1 MLTRS
6 IPSFFISSSLLTI
19 AAMSCSDDDDDDGG
33 AVLDASAGGT
43 AGSGGNAGNAGR
55 AGSGGNAGANGGA
68 SEQDAS
74 VTPDA
79 GDLLDSGLIDPT
91 PDSGYL
97 VDGGI
102 DGGPIYDACSGGI
115 PLPSA
120 STYVAPGL
128 CARAVATHQGRLRQ
142 IAFAPN
148 GDLFG
153 VTVEG
158 EIRRYRDVD
167 QNGSFDDDEPET
179 VAWADTGG
187 NGNNVHIDA
196 AGGYL
201 YAGTPEGVKR
211 WPFDDGTVPGIPDA
225 DASSTGDDVLI
236 DQPATGSHTYH
247 TVHVFGGWMYVQM
260 GSAANVSDPA
270 TPDYDTNR
278 SVMKRFWL
286 ADFVGGV
293 PFLWTEG
300 EVFAVGL
307 RNTVGFTRH
316 ANGSLYGVVNGI
328 DDLMYSGEDIHQ
340 TNPGDMIVRLH
351 NGGQY
356 GYPYCFSAL
365 HVEAGGLMIPAGTQ
379 LRSEVQG
386 FTNPHTNLW
395 CLQNSEVPE
404 TLVPA
409 HSAPLDIVF
418 LNEET
423 NALPARWAGGAFVT
437 LHGSWNTASP
447 TGHQVIWV
455 PFDEQ
460 GDAPMPIARAA
471 GPTFPHEIVLSAK
484 VDGESTV
491 GPWSWEAEGT
501 GEDLV
506 RPVGVAISPVDG
518 ALYVSSDNAPV
529 LGVDAGPAGA
539 TADGAIYRIGV
550 PH

>member
-1 MLTRS
+1 MLTRKFS
-6 IPSFFISSSLLTI
+6 SFFISSSLLMI
-19 AAMSCSDDDDDDGG
+19 AAMSCSDDDDDDGAG
-33 AVLDASAGGT
+33 GPDASAGGT
-43 AGSGGNAGNAGR
+43 PGAGGNAGNGGR
-55 AGSGGNAGANGGA
+55 AGSAGNSGASGGA
-68 SEQDAS
+68 AEHDAS
-74 VTPDA
+74 VITDA
-79 GDLLDSGLIDPT
+79 GDSGLIDPT

-97 VDGGI
+97 VDGGS
-102 DGGPIYDACSGGI
+102 DAGSFYDPCSGGI
-115 PLPSA
+115 PLPLDA
-120 STYVAPGL
+120 VYVAPGL
-128 CARAVATHQGRLRQ
+128 CVRAVATQQGRLRQ
-142 IAFAPN
+142 ITFAPN

-167 QNGSFDDDEPET
+167 RDGSFDDDAPET

-187 NGNNVHIDA
+187 NGNNVHVDA

-211 WPFDDGTVPGIPDA
+211 WSFDNSTIPGISDA
-225 DASSTGDDVLI
+225 DASSTGEDVLI
-236 DQPATGSHTYH
+236 DQPASGNHTFH

-260 GSAANVSDPA
+260 GSAGNVSDPA

-278 SVMKRFWL
+278 SVIKRFWL
-286 ADFVGGV
+286 ADFVAST
-293 PFLWTEG
+293 PFAWTEG

-316 ANGSLYGVVNGI
+316 ANGTLYGVVNGI
-328 DDLMYSGEDIHQ
+328 DDLMYSGQDIHQ
-340 TNPGDMIVRLH
+340 TNPGDMIVRLQ

-356 GYPYCFSAL
+356 GYPFCFSAL
-365 HVEAGGLMIPAGTQ
+365 HVESGGSMIAAGTQ
-379 LRSEVQG
+379 LRSEVSG

-395 CLQNSEVPE
+395 CSQNSQVPE

-418 LNEET
+418 LNQGTASLPEEWT
-423 NALPARWAGGAFVT
+423 GGAFVT
-437 LHGSWNTASP
+437 LHGSWNTESP

-471 GPTFPHEIVLSAK
+471 GPTFPHEVVLSAR
-484 VDGESTV
+484 VDGNAAV
-491 GPWSWEAEGT
+491 GPWSWEAQGT

-506 RPVGVAISPVDG
+506 RPVGVAISPIDG